1 MPVTTQLDLATQVQ
15 LGVTR
20 GTALEGK
27 VDDSFKGE
35 GAESGHYLAVA
46 RQAEREGYPEIAL
59 ALRQIGLEEAEHAA
73 RFCELNG
80 RVDHSTK
87 ENLLRLLREEQ
98 ASCKAKKE
106 TAMKAG
112 ESKAEE
118 AHDVYDEAA
127 RDEAR
132 HAQGLAGLLQRYFN
146 A

>member
-1 MPVTTQLDLATQVQ
+1 MTQLDLASQVQ

-20 GTALEGK
+20 GTSLEGK

-35 GAESGHYLAVA
+35 GTETGHYIAAA
-46 RQAEREGYPEIAL
+46 RQAEREGYPEVAL
-59 ALRQIGLEEAEHAA
+59 ALRQIALEEAEHAA

-80 RVDHSTK
+80 RVDHSTR
-87 ENLLRLLREEQ
+87 ENLLRLLKEEQ

-106 TAMKAG
+106 AATAAR
-112 ESKAEE
+112 ESKVEE
-118 AHDVYDEAA
+118 AHDVYDEAS

-132 HAQGLAGLLQRYFN
+132 HAQGLAGLVQRYFN